1 MRSDKRRPKL
11 LRKEDEELKSFE
23 ELNIN
28 DVKSFAKSE
37 FIGGHKSSQL
47 TEQMHLKLIVGI
59 IARIIIMICPTSRRN
74 S

>member
-1 MRSDKRRPKL
+1 M
-11 LRKEDEELKSFE
+11 LRKEDEELNSFE

-37 FIGGHKSSQL
+37 FIGGHKSSLYTTQL